1 MMLKFLA
8 SLSYDL
14 LVDFPLKILGLFH
27 IHDLLD
33 KIKLLQVKEVL
44 TPLLMNQVLTINDNL
59 SLMDAIKYRQV
70 LGPYNII
77 FSLAQILPLSLTC
90 SHSLS

>member
-44 TPLLMNQVLTINDNL
+44 TPLPMNQVLTINDNL

>member
-1 MMLKFLA
+1 MLKFLA